1 MRRLS
6 SQRSVRRRARG
17 AAAPLAPLPTEIETQ
32 PPGREKATVPRT
44 TPVVPDLGRSN
55 LESSGLTKTA
65 SWKPVPNANLLSAA
79 EHFKQK
85 IQDKEGIPSDQQS
98 LSFAGKRLEDDRT
111 LSDYTIQD
119 ESTLEL
125 LLDVSG
131 GTRSRRGAEVVR
143 SRRPVV

>member
-1 MRRLS
+1 MELS
-6 SQRSVRRRARG
+6 D
-17 AAAPLAPLPTEIETQ
+17 
-32 PPGREKATVPRT
+32 TV
-44 TPVVPDLGRSN
+44 SN
-55 LESSGLTKTA
+55 
-65 SWKPVPNANLLSAA
+65 V
-79 EHFKQK
+79 KQK